1 MFVMFVMFEY
11 VPHVST
17 PKHRTCRHSGPITL
31 SCLARSH
38 SLAQHHKCRALSLSP
53 SVWNP
58 PIPTHP
64 PTHKIPTTRFL
75 LGSRQ
80 GAFDLLRPHLIE
92 RTQIQNHFYI
102 HLRDFRVSGFGFR
115 VKASGC
121 RGWGLGL
128 RSFPIQQHIRVCQ
141 LWYRVPGFGLVIHVK
156 LVVSSMSD

>member
-1 MFVMFVMFEY
+1 VFVHVSYVRCVCEY

-128 RSFPIQQHIRVCQ
+128 RSFPIHSISA
-141 LWYRVPGFGLVIHVK
+141 Y
-156 LVVSSMSD
+156 VSSGIGFRVSAWSYMSN